1 MRRNQIEQ
9 QLLLKRARRITTSM
23 CIDVPSFGSKEE
35 RKRAMKAQHAEMVKK
50 LNEQDVVEPIA
61 ILHY

>member
-1 MRRNQIEQ
+1 MRHKKIEQ

-23 CIDVPSFGSKEE
+23 CIDVPSAGSKEE
-35 RKRAMKAQHAEMVKK
+35 RKRAMKAQHAKMVKK
-50 LNEQDVVEPIA
+50 LNEQDVIEPIE